1 MKPLVVVI
9 PHRREVALLQ
19 QAVAA
24 CAPWPVVVVDD
35 SDGGAPPL
43 PTARVRLSGGSGF
56 ARAANAGL
64 AWAESEGYAWALV
77 LNDDA
82 RPEPGCVEALL
93 AAAGPGVG
101 AVGPVLVG
109 PAGVESAGIRFSETT
124 ARLKQDTRLPA
135 ARRPVDALSGAC
147 LLIPSD
153 RRFDEAFGH
162 GMEDVALCRALR
174 SEGLAV
180 LVEPGARCWHQ
191 GGATVSR
198 RSAEAVRH
206 AVAGHLRLVGEDRAR
221 RGLVLAYALGQ
232 AAREDWSLGRLRA
245 VWAGWRGV

>member
-1 MKPLVVVI
+1 M
-9 PHRREVALLQ
+9 
-19 QAVAA
+19 
-24 CAPWPVVVVDD
+24 
-35 SDGGAPPL
+35 
-43 PTARVRLSGGSGF
+43 
-56 ARAANAGL
+56 
-64 AWAESEGYAWALV
+64 

-109 PAGVESAGIRFSETT
+109 PEGVESAGIRFSETT
-124 ARLKQDTRLPA
+124 ARLRQVTEAPA

-147 LLIPSD
+147 LLISSH
-153 RRFDEAFGH
+153 RRFDEGFGH

-174 SEGLAV
+174 QEGLAV
-180 LVEPGARCWHQ
+180 LVEPRARCWHQ

-232 AAREDWSLGRLRA
+232 AARRTGAWGGCGRF
-245 VWAGWRGV
+245 GRGGVAFRR